1 MPLGSVLKIDSNPF
15 FSPAA
20 AKSFSIK
27 NDEIMNIAKNTN
39 IFTNVFNTRLKY
51 CYLFVY
57 SLKIKKYLDAN
68 AIFALAGLKTEDS
81 KNENE

>member
-1 MPLGSVLKIDSNPF
+1 MKYIVLLRMPLGSVLKIDSNPF

-39 IFTNVFNTRLKY
+39 IFTNVFNTRL
-51 CYLFVY
+51 
-57 SLKIKKYLDAN
+57 
-68 AIFALAGLKTEDS
+68 
-81 KNENE
+81 

>member
-1 MPLGSVLKIDSNPF
+1 MKYIVLLRMPLGSVLKIDSNPF

-39 IFTNVFNTRLKY
+39 IFTNVFNTRLNKLLLTFINRNTHLY
-51 CYLFVY
+51 T
-57 SLKIKKYLDAN
+57 IK
-68 AIFALAGLKTEDS
+68 
-81 KNENE
+81 